1 MGDVYLT
8 PEGFEELKKE
18 LKYLKTVKR
27 RELSAAIGKAR
38 DQGDISENA
47 EYDAAKEAQ
56 GMSEKR
62 IAELEAKL
70 AQAHILDHDAQP
82 DDEVLL
88 GATVDLEDIKSKK
101 KVQYTLL
108 SELEAD
114 FSRGIIS
121 ITSPVGRALLGHKV
135 GDKVEVNIPAGKLT
149 YKVLKISRK

>member
-1 MGDVYLT
+1 MAEVYLT

-18 LKYLKTVKR
+18 LKYLKTVRR
-27 RELSAAIGKAR
+27 RELSAEIGKAR

-62 IAELEAKL
+62 IAELEEKL
-70 AQAHILDHDAQP
+70 AQAQVLDHDAQP
-82 DDEVLL
+82 TDEVLL
-88 GATVDLEDIKSKK
+88 GATVDLEDTKSKK

-114 FSRGIIS
+114 FSQGIIS

-135 GDKVEVNIPAGKLT
+135 GDKVEVRIPAGTLT